1 MRVRHAAVTEFE
13 NRVFSGF
20 ASCGAPFPELARAQ
34 KPCML
39 AVSGGADSIALLT
52 ACVRLV
58 SRLSPQRIPAEFHF
72 LAVTVDHGIRP
83 EPESFGDALFV
94 EAYCKTLPRAACR
107 IIRLSPDAVQNETQA
122 RRRGK
127 EDAARA
133 LRYRAFE
140 AAALESGAS
149 AVCLAHTKNDQC
161 ETLLLRFL
169 QGSAGGI
176 PRARGI
182 FVRPLLDISRNEIES
197 YLAALSVGY
206 RTDRTNSDTRY
217 ARNRVRHELAPA
229 LDRTFPG
236 WQRAV
241 FAGYEKT
248 LDNLE
253 AVRSIAD
260 RDANV
265 WSETPA
271 DGVDGRAVQMTET
284 AFFMQPRAVRRELLY
299 GAFTRLG
306 VTGRIPYRLVAEICD
321 GEARRPFRVSSGTL
335 EIERG
340 DGCIRVTNCAFPAG
354 FAGSARHPH
363 S

>member
-13 NRVFSGF
+13 NRVLSGF
-20 ASCGAPFPELARAQ
+20 VSCGAPFPELAGAQ

-58 SRLSPQRIPAEFHF
+58 SRLPPQRIPAEFHF

-107 IIRLSPDAVQNETQA
+107 IVRFPPDAVRNEAQA
-122 RRRGK
+122 RRRGR

-149 AVCLAHTKNDQC
+149 AVCLAHTKNDQS

-217 ARNRVRHELAPA
+217 ARNRVRHDLAPS

-241 FAGYEKT
+241 LAGYEKT

-253 AVRSIAD
+253 AVRSLAD
-260 RDANV
+260 RGAGA
-265 WSETPA
+265 WSEAPA
-271 DGVDGRAVQMTET
+271 DGGRAVQMTET

-306 VTGRIPYRLVAEICD
+306 AVGRIPYRLVAEICD

-335 EIERG
+335 EIERSEG
-340 DGCIRVTNCAFPAG
+340 RIRVTNCAFPAD
-354 FAGSARHPH
+354 FAGNARRPH